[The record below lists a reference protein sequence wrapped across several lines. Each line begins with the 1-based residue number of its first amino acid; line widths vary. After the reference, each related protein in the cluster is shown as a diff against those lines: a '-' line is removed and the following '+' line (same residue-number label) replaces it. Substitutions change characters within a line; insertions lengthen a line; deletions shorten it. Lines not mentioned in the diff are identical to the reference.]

1 MKAIVM
7 ARFGGPDVLRWEE
20 RAEPRPRAHELLVRV
35 YATSVNT
42 VDCSIRRGEQAVA
55 LPAVIGYDVSGVV
68 EMVGT
73 EVQDFVPGDEVF
85 YMSEVFSSDG
95 SYAEYHV
102 AAETIVAR
110 KPPNLSHL
118 EAAGIPLAAGA
129 AWEALIGR
137 AALRAGE
144 TVLILGAGDT
154 GLFGIQIA
162 RAAGAQ
168 VYVVCPPEAAALALQ
183 LGATRT
189 IDLDEEDVV
198 AVIQIES
205 TDAAVEVV
213 FDTVDGNSLR
223 RIVQATKAHG
233 RIASTVAAGP
243 GLEDSLA
250 RNITHHLVSVE
261 PNRARLDL
269 IRAMIQRGQIVP
281 VIDSVLSLQDAAAA
295 HRQLEVGRV
304 LGKLVL
310 CSVTT
315 A

>member
-7 ARFGGPDVLRWEE
+7 TRFGGPDVLRLEE

-68 EMVGT
+68 ETVGA

-85 YMSEVFSSDG
+85 YMPEMFSSDG

-102 AAETIVAR
+102 AAEKIVAR
-110 KPPNLSHL
+110 KPRNLSHP
-118 EAAGIPLAAGA
+118 EAAGIPLAASA

-137 AALRAGE
+137 AGLRAGE

-183 LGATRT
+183 LGASRT
-189 IDLDEEDVV
+189 IDLDEDFLAVV
-198 AVIQIES
+198 QIES
-205 TDAAVEVV
+205 PDAAVEVV
-213 FDTVDGNSLR
+213 FDTIDGNSLR

-233 RIASTVAAGP
+233 RIASTVAAAGP
-243 GLEDSLA
+243 GLEDALA

-281 VIDSVLSLQDAAAA
+281 VIDSVLSLQDAASA
-295 HRQLEVGRV
+295 HRQLEVGGV
-304 LGKLVL
+304 LGKLIL